1 MYKVLICDD
10 EKWVRRGL
18 ASTIDWKALDIDTV
32 LEARNGKEAL
42 TLARQEKPDLIITDI
57 KMPILSGLQMVDALR
72 EDFDPHNVII
82 LTGFRDFELAQQA
95 LLLGV
100 RDYVLKP
107 VENAVLEDKVRT
119 FIREMEQ
126 KKKRSEPSSPQDE
139 YFSHG
144 VKTNDFSRCREFF
157 QSEGFD
163 TDHVRAVVLHVG
175 VQAQSAHLR
184 LRTEPLLRGVQ
195 FVSMALSSSQLL
207 LAVFGVQSPDL
218 SLEKLLCTLPES
230 FAGLSAPVPLL
241 QFAEAR
247 RVALEASR
255 LRLMYPQRTLFH
267 AEELNGRTDVL
278 RGMNAHAF
286 INMVA
291 SNADAPQVCDRL
303 EQLLAS
309 QRDSLNP
316 TGLVSML
323 HTAVYKMVED
333 NLVAHGD
340 IEPLSRLCNGVADL
354 ATLHRLIEELC
365 NKIITSNPY
374 SVYVQ
379 KALRFIEENYARPI
393 TLENVA
399 ELVHLN
405 SSYFSKTFADYVG
418 EGFSK
423 YLSRYRIEKAKEIL
437 VSSDILVTEIGPM
450 VGFGDYTAFTR
461 KFKQLTGVSP
471 SDYRNGRRANK

>member
-18 ASTIDWKALDIDTV
+18 TGTIDWTALGIDTV

-42 TLARQEKPDLIITDI
+42 TIARRERPNLIITDI
-57 KMPILSGLQMVDALR
+57 KMPILSGLQMVEALK

-107 VENAVLEDKVRT
+107 VENAVLEDKVRA
-119 FIREMEQ
+119 FIRETEQ
-126 KKKRSEPSSPQDE
+126 KKKSDESFFPQYE
-139 YFSHG
+139 CFSQA
-144 VKTNDFSRCREFF
+144 VKNNDFSHCRNFF
-157 QSEGFD
+157 HNAGFD
-163 TDHVRAVVLHVG
+163 TDHVSAVILHMNS
-175 VQAQSAHLR
+175 QIQFTQLR
-184 LRTEPLLRGVQ
+184 FKAESLFQDVHFAG
-195 FVSMALSSSQLL
+195 MALSSSQLL
-207 LAVFGVQSPDL
+207 LALFGLQSAE
-218 SLEKLLCTLPES
+218 SLLKKLLSYMPDS
-230 FAGLSAPVPLL
+230 FAGLSEPMPLL

-247 RVALEASR
+247 RLALNASR
-255 LRLMYPQRTLFH
+255 LRLLYPQRNLFH
-267 AEELNGRTDVL
+267 TKELSGRADVL
-278 RGMNAHAF
+278 CGLNAHAF
-286 INMVA
+286 INMAA
-291 SNADAPQVCDRL
+291 SSTDPRQVCHKL
-303 EQLLAS
+303 EQLLES
-309 QRDSLNP
+309 QKETLNP

-333 NLVAHGD
+333 NLVSHGD
-340 IEPLSRLCNGVADL
+340 IEPLSRLCNGVVDL
-354 ATLHRLIEELC
+354 TSLNRLVHELS

-379 KALRFIEENYARPI
+379 KALRFIEENYANPI
-393 TLENVA
+393 TLENMS

-423 YLSRYRIEKAKEIL
+423 YLSRYRIEKAKEMLI
-437 VSSDILVTEIGPM
+437 SSDILVTEIGPM
-450 VGFGDYTAFTR
+450 VGFSDYTAFTR

-471 SDYRNGRRANK
+471 SDYRNGRRK